1 MDSSKVG
8 LCFWSGDPRL
18 DGYTYA
24 DMVSDDFYRGAVP
37 WKSRLQKCV
46 ALSTNEAEYIA
57 VIEASKELL

>member
-1 MDSSKVG
+1 MDSSKVR

-24 DMVSDDFYRGAVP
+24 NMASDDFYRGVMP

-46 ALSTNEAEYIA
+46 ALSINEVEYIA
-57 VIEASKELL
+57 AIEESKELL